1 MPDITVTYVFSD
13 IEGST
18 RLWDA
23 QPERMAPALARHDA
37 LVAEAVAREGG
48 RLIKMIG
55 DGMHAVFD
63 DAAGALRAVVELQ
76 AAMAEPPE
84 GVLPLRMR
92 FGLHRGAAE
101 HRDGDVFGVAVNRA
115 ARVMA
120 CAHGGQVLV
129 TQAVAD
135 SLDGRLPQGI
145 TLRDLGVVRL
155 RDLSAPERVLQVEH
169 ASLRADFPAL
179 RSLASTPN
187 NLPQQLNAFIG
198 RERESAEVRAAL
210 GQHRLV
216 TLLAM
221 GGIGKSR
228 LSVQLGAELLDDYPD
243 GVWLIELAPVADAG
257 GVPQAVATVL
267 GVREEPGGTVTDAL
281 LKFVR
286 DRKLL
291 LILDNCEHLV
301 PPCAEL
307 AKALLQS
314 GPQVTLLATSRDA
327 LQIAGEA
334 SYQLE
339 PLGVPAAS
347 ATPDPDTLRQQDAVR
362 LFIERATA
370 AQPAFRLTAAN
381 APAVAAI
388 CAQLDGIPLALELA
402 AARVRTLTVEAIAAR
417 LADRFKLLVSQDR
430 TVLPRQRTLRALI
443 DWSYD
448 LLSEAEKTLFARL
461 SVFAG
466 GWTLEAAEA
475 VGAGGEIESADVLD
489 LLARLVE
496 KSLVRMDAE
505 TGRYRML
512 ETVKAY
518 AREKLEASG
527 ELEGAVERHLQFYV
541 EFAKQ
546 ARPHLMGPEQRIWM
560 GRLDPDLD
568 NLLVAHACCANHMER
583 GLLDLELVRALYP
596 YWSSKG
602 RSTLGLSV
610 TLDALARS
618 EGLGSSYLRA
628 VAFSI
633 AGIQCHFLG
642 RYQEALEHLSQSIS
656 IADSIGELRILPTAL
671 HVSGIVLLALGRSAE
686 ALEYCERAE
695 QVAGQIGNRHSL
707 AAALNTRGQIL
718 RFVGELDGARA
729 SIEAAALTMQEIGDE
744 QGYATAILNLS
755 MIEIE
760 CGNLS
765 AAERLIT
772 ESIRHAEI
780 VGLPSVMVCLLDV
793 CGAYA
798 ICVGL
803 SQVGAP
809 LLEASARLGS
819 EIGVMRDPADEKFIQ
834 RVLETNACLL
844 NTADRTHTF
853 FPGERENLLLD
864 LRELMAKVIA
874 QRSEMMIGSCSY
886 TIPR

>member
-1 MPDITVTYVFSD
+1 MPAITVTYVFSD

-243 GVWLIELAPVADAG
+243 GVWLVELAPVADAA

-307 AKALLQS
+307 AKALLQA
-314 GPQVTLLATSRDA
+314 GPQVTVLATSRDA

-339 PLGVPAAS
+339 PLGVPAAN

-448 LLSEAEKTLFARL
+448 LLSDAEKTLFARL

-512 ETVKAY
+512 ETVRAY

-527 ELEGAVERHLQFYV
+527 ELEGAAERHLQFFV
-541 EFAKQ
+541 DFARN
-546 ARPHLMGPEQRIWM
+546 AGPQLNGPNQREWM
-560 GRLDPDLD
+560 LRIDRDSD
-568 NLLVAHACCANHMER
+568 NFYVAHLSCLAHAHRAMDDLTIVRSLKLYWIATGRIAQGLAMSLEALANPGAAAKSYER
-583 GLLDLELVRALYP
+583 TVCLRDTGMMYHYAGQHRQSLDLL
-596 YWSSKG
+596 
-602 RSTLGLSV
+602 
-610 TLDALARS
+610 
-618 EGLGSSYLRA
+618 
-628 VAFSI
+628 
-633 AGIQCHFLG
+633 Q
-642 RYQEALEHLSQSIS
+642 QSIRN
-656 IADSIGELRILPTAL
+656 AREIGEVRILPTAL
-671 HVSGIVLLALGRSAE
+671 HVASIASISVGDSDDALRYCEEAAE
-686 ALEYCERAE
+686 MALEVGYKHA
-695 QVAGQIGNRHSL
+695 H
-707 AAALNTRGQIL
+707 AAALNTRGQVL
-718 RFVGELDGARA
+718 RYTDALDAARETLERA
-729 SIEAAALTMQEIGDE
+729 LSLVEALGDE
-744 QGYATAILNLS
+744 QGATNALLNLA
-755 MIEIE
+755 MIDIE
-760 CGNLS
+760 QGGLE
-765 AAERLIT
+765 AAEHRLAIAARQCERLDSPPLLQTLLDTCGALLIRRDRAELGARLIAA
-772 ESIRHAEI
+772 S
-780 VGLPSVMVCLLDV
+780 DQ
-793 CGAYA
+793 
-798 ICVGL
+798 L
-803 SQVGAP
+803 S
-809 LLEASARLGS
+809 LETGS
-819 EIGVMRDPADEKFIQ
+819 YRDPVDRRFVERALRSGGCVATRPAYRSREELWPLVRCTFHQED
-834 RVLETNACLL
+834 ASCL
-844 NTADRTHTF
+844 H
-853 FPGERENLLLD
+853 
-864 LRELMAKVIA
+864 LR
-874 QRSEMMIGSCSY
+874 
-886 TIPR
+886 

>member
-1 MPDITVTYVFSD
+1 MPLTVTDITVTYVFSD

-18 RLWDA
+18 GLWDA

-55 DGMHAVFD
+55 DGMQAVFD

-135 SLDGRLPQGI
+135 SLDGRLPRGI

-155 RDLSAPERVLQVEH
+155 RDLFAPERVLQVEH

-243 GVWLIELAPVADAG
+243 GVWLVELAPVADAA

-301 PPCAEL
+301 LPCAEL
-307 AKALLQS
+307 AKALLQA

-339 PLGVPAAS
+339 PLGVPAAN
-347 ATPDPDTLRQQDAVR
+347 ATPDPDTLRKQDAVR
-362 LFIERATA
+362 LFIERATV
-370 AQPAFRLTAAN
+370 AQLAFRLTAAN

-402 AARVRTLTVEAIAAR
+402 AARVRTLTVEAIAER

-448 LLSEAEKTLFARL
+448 LLSDAEKTLFARL

-518 AREKLEASG
+518 AREKLEARG
-527 ELEGAVERHLQFYV
+527 EREGAVERHLQFFV
-541 EFAKQ
+541 GFSKL
-546 ARPHLMGPEQRIWM
+546 ARPHLRGPEQRAWM
-560 GRLDPDLD
+560 RQVEVEHD
-568 NLLVAHACCANHMER
+568 NLSVAHSACIGCPSRANSDLAFVSSLKMYWIASGRVTVGLRMALEALGNPGAAGMNYER
-583 GLLDLELVRALYP
+583 AAGLRDAGMLHHFSGQYRESLDLLEESIKV
-596 YWSSKG
+596 
-602 RSTLGLSV
+602 
-610 TLDALARS
+610 AR
-618 EGLGSSYLRA
+618 G
-628 VAFSI
+628 
-633 AGIQCHFLG
+633 
-642 RYQEALEHLSQSIS
+642 
-656 IADSIGELRILPTAL
+656 IGELRVLPTAL
-671 HVSGIVLLALGRSAE
+671 HVASIASLALDESDRALRYCDEAAE
-686 ALEYCERAE
+686 VALSVGYKHA
-695 QVAGQIGNRHSL
+695 H
-707 AAALNTRGQIL
+707 AAALNTRGQVL
-718 RFVGELDGARA
+718 RFVDEL
-729 SIEAAALTMQEIGDE
+729 EAAREPLEKSLALLEELGDE
-744 QGYATAILNLS
+744 QGATNALLNLA
-755 MIEIE
+755 MIDVEQ
-760 CGNLS
+760 S
-765 AAERLIT
+765 RLIVARQRLKLALERCVKLDSPT
-772 ESIRHAEI
+772 
-780 VGLPSVMVCLLDV
+780 LLQCLLDT
-793 CGAYA
+793 CGALL
-798 ICVGL
+798 ISCDENSLGL
-803 SQVGAP
+803 NLISAADRLCAETGSQ
-809 LLEASARLGS
+809 
-819 EIGVMRDPADEKFIQ
+819 RDPTDSRFIERARAAAGVVQVPGNSPAKEELLTIVQ
-834 RVLETNACLL
+834 RVVA
-844 NTADRTHTF
+844 
-853 FPGERENLLLD
+853 
-864 LRELMAKVIA
+864 
-874 QRSEMMIGSCSY
+874 S
-886 TIPR
+886 

>member
-18 RLWDA
+18 RLWDT

-63 DAAGALRAVVELQ
+63 DPAGALRAVVGLQ

-135 SLDGRLPQGI
+135 ALDGRLPAGMA
-145 TLRDLGVVRL
+145 LRDLGVVRL
-155 RDLSAPERVLQVEH
+155 RDLSAPERVHQVEH
-169 ASLRADFPAL
+169 PSLRAEFPAL

-187 NLPQQLNAFIG
+187 NLPQQLNAFVG
-198 RERESAEVRAAL
+198 RERQSAEVRALL

-228 LSVQLGAELLDDYPD
+228 LSVQLGAEVLDDYPD
-243 GVWLIELAPVADAG
+243 GVWLVELAPVADPA
-257 GVPQAVATVL
+257 GVPQAVASVL

-281 LKFVR
+281 LRFVR

-301 PPCAEL
+301 EACAVL
-307 AKALLQS
+307 AKAMLQA
-314 GPQVTLLATSRDA
+314 GPQLTLLASSRDA
-327 LQIAGEA
+327 LQIAGEY
-334 SYQLE
+334 SYALE
-339 PLGVPAAS
+339 PLAVPAAD
-347 ATPDPDTLRQQDAVR
+347 AAADPERLREQDAVR
-362 LFIERATA
+362 LFIERAA
-370 AQPAFRLTAAN
+370 VAQPAFRLTAAN

-417 LADRFKLLVSQDR
+417 LSDRFKLLVSQDR

-448 LLSEAEKTLFARL
+448 LLGETEKALFARL

-475 VGAGGEIESADVLD
+475 VGQGGDIASEDVLD

-496 KSLVRMDAE
+496 KSLVRMDADS
-505 TGRYRML
+505 GRYGML

-518 AREKLEASG
+518 AREKLEASDDI
-527 ELEGAVERHLQFYV
+527 EPTLERHLDFFLGLAEV
-541 EFAKQ
+541 
-546 ARPHLMGPEQRIWM
+546 ARVQLVGPEQSAWMSRVDADLENLFAVHVSARIRPNWAK
-560 GRLDPDLD
+560 RDLSIVRGIQPYWVARGMLELGAKITLEALANPGAQED
-568 NLLVAHACCANHMER
+568 SFERAVGLFTAGMLLYFMER
-583 GLLDLELVRALYP
+583 
-596 YWSSKG
+596 
-602 RSTLGLSV
+602 
-610 TLDALARS
+610 
-618 EGLGSSYLRA
+618 
-628 VAFSI
+628 
-633 AGIQCHFLG
+633 H
-642 RYQEALEHLSQSIS
+642 SQSRDLLTES
-656 IADSIGELRILPTAL
+656 TKVSKRIGD
-671 HVSGIVLLALGRSAE
+671 
-686 ALEYCERAE
+686 ER
-695 QVAGQIGNRHSL
+695 VL
-707 AAALNTRGQIL
+707 AAALPYLSIASQSVGQGEEAIAHCDEAAHLAAKSGNPHSFAAARNTKGQIL
-718 RFVGELDGARA
+718 RYLRRRSEARA
-729 SIEAAALTMQEIGDE
+729 EFEAAGKICEEIGDAQANAVTGINLAMLDLE
-744 QGYATAILNLS
+744 EGDTSGAKRRLRNISGPILALNSPVMSQSLFDVCAGLAAAQQMNDEALKLNSAADRLVEETANRRIAVDARFVESTLEKIRNAYGNEGGQTAREWPPLSVEAATALID
-755 MIEIE
+755 
-760 CGNLS
+760 
-765 AAERLIT
+765 RLL
-772 ESIRHAEI
+772 A
-780 VGLPSVMVCLLDV
+780 
-793 CGAYA
+793 
-798 ICVGL
+798 
-803 SQVGAP
+803 
-809 LLEASARLGS
+809 
-819 EIGVMRDPADEKFIQ
+819 
-834 RVLETNACLL
+834 
-844 NTADRTHTF
+844 
-853 FPGERENLLLD
+853 
-864 LRELMAKVIA
+864 
-874 QRSEMMIGSCSY
+874 
-886 TIPR
+886 

>member
-1 MPDITVTYVFSD
+1 VPDITVTYVFSD

-18 RLWDA
+18 RLWDT

-63 DAAGALRAVVELQ
+63 DPAGALRAVVGLQ

-135 SLDGRLPQGI
+135 ALDGRLPAGMA
-145 TLRDLGVVRL
+145 LRDLGVVRL
-155 RDLSAPERVLQVEH
+155 RDLSAPERVHQVEH
-169 ASLRADFPAL
+169 PSLRAEFPAL

-187 NLPQQLNAFIG
+187 NLPQQLNAFVG
-198 RERESAEVRAAL
+198 RERQSAEVRALL

-228 LSVQLGAELLDDYPD
+228 LSVQLGAEVLDDYPD
-243 GVWLIELAPVADAG
+243 GVWLVELAPVADPA
-257 GVPQAVATVL
+257 GVPQAVASVL

-281 LKFVR
+281 LRFVR

-301 PPCAEL
+301 EACAVL
-307 AKALLQS
+307 AKAMLQA
-314 GPQVTLLATSRDA
+314 GPQLTLLASSRDA
-327 LQIAGEA
+327 LQIAGEY
-334 SYQLE
+334 SYALE
-339 PLGVPAAS
+339 PLAVPAAD
-347 ATPDPDTLRQQDAVR
+347 AAADPERLREQDAVR
-362 LFIERATA
+362 LFIERAA
-370 AQPAFRLTAAN
+370 VAQPAFRLTAAN

-417 LADRFKLLVSQDR
+417 LSDRFKLLVSQDR

-448 LLSEAEKTLFARL
+448 LLGETEKALFARL

-475 VGAGGEIESADVLD
+475 VGQGGDIASEDVLD

-496 KSLVRMDAE
+496 KSLVRMDADS
-505 TGRYRML
+505 GRYGML

-518 AREKLEASG
+518 AREKLEASDDI
-527 ELEGAVERHLQFYV
+527 EPTLERHLDFFLGLAEV
-541 EFAKQ
+541 
-546 ARPHLMGPEQRIWM
+546 ARVQLVGPEQSAWMSRVDADLENLFAVHVSARIRPNWAK
-560 GRLDPDLD
+560 RDLSIVRGIQPYWVARGMLELGAKITLEALANPGAQED
-568 NLLVAHACCANHMER
+568 SFERAVGLFTAGMLLYFMER
-583 GLLDLELVRALYP
+583 
-596 YWSSKG
+596 
-602 RSTLGLSV
+602 
-610 TLDALARS
+610 
-618 EGLGSSYLRA
+618 
-628 VAFSI
+628 
-633 AGIQCHFLG
+633 H
-642 RYQEALEHLSQSIS
+642 SQSRDLLTES
-656 IADSIGELRILPTAL
+656 TKVSKRIGD
-671 HVSGIVLLALGRSAE
+671 
-686 ALEYCERAE
+686 ER
-695 QVAGQIGNRHSL
+695 VL
-707 AAALNTRGQIL
+707 AAALPYLSIASQSVGQGEEAIAHCDEAAHLAAKSGNPHSFAAARNTKGQIL
-718 RFVGELDGARA
+718 RYLRRRSEARA
-729 SIEAAALTMQEIGDE
+729 EFEAAGKICEEIGDAQANAVTGINLAMLDLE
-744 QGYATAILNLS
+744 EGDTSGAKRRLRNISGPILALNSPVMSQSLFDVCAGLAAAQQMNDEALKLNSAADRLVEETANRRIAVDARFVESTLEKIRNAYGNEGGQTAREWPPLSVEAATALID
-755 MIEIE
+755 
-760 CGNLS
+760 
-765 AAERLIT
+765 RLL
-772 ESIRHAEI
+772 A
-780 VGLPSVMVCLLDV
+780 
-793 CGAYA
+793 
-798 ICVGL
+798 
-803 SQVGAP
+803 
-809 LLEASARLGS
+809 
-819 EIGVMRDPADEKFIQ
+819 
-834 RVLETNACLL
+834 
-844 NTADRTHTF
+844 
-853 FPGERENLLLD
+853 
-864 LRELMAKVIA
+864 
-874 QRSEMMIGSCSY
+874 
-886 TIPR
+886 

>member
-18 RLWDA
+18 RLWDT

-63 DAAGALRAVVELQ
+63 DPAGALRAVVDLQ
-76 AAMAEPPE
+76 SAMAEPPE

-135 SLDGRLPQGI
+135 ALDGRLPAGMA
-145 TLRDLGVVRL
+145 LRDLGVVRL
-155 RDLSAPERVLQVEH
+155 RDLSAPERVHQVEH
-169 ASLRADFPAL
+169 ASLRAEFPAL

-187 NLPQQLNAFIG
+187 NLPQQLNAFVG
-198 RERESAEVRAAL
+198 RERESAEVRALL

-228 LSVQLGAELLDDYPD
+228 LSVQLGAEVLDDYPD
-243 GVWLIELAPVADAG
+243 GVWLVELAPVADPA
-257 GVPQAVATVL
+257 GVPQAVASVL

-281 LKFVR
+281 LRFVR

-301 PPCAEL
+301 EACAVL
-307 AKALLQS
+307 AKAMLQA
-314 GPQVTLLATSRDA
+314 GPQLTLLASSRDA
-327 LQIAGEA
+327 LQIAGEY
-334 SYQLE
+334 SYALE
-339 PLGVPAAS
+339 PLAVPAAD
-347 ATPDPDTLRQQDAVR
+347 AAADPERLREQDAVR
-362 LFIERATA
+362 LFIERAA
-370 AQPAFRLTAAN
+370 VAQPAFRLTAAN
-381 APAVAAI
+381 APSVAAI

-417 LADRFKLLVSQDR
+417 LSDRFKLLVSQDR

-448 LLSEAEKTLFARL
+448 LLGETEKALFARL

-475 VGAGGEIESADVLD
+475 VGQGGDIAGEDVLD

-496 KSLVRMDAE
+496 KSLVRMDADS
-505 TGRYRML
+505 GRYGML

-527 ELEGAVERHLQFYV
+527 ELEGAVERHLRFYV
-541 EFAKQ
+541 RFAKEVTP
-546 ARPHLMGPEQRIWM
+546 RLIGPEQSVWM
-560 GRLDPDLD
+560 RKVDVEHD
-568 NLLVAHACCANHMER
+568 NVQVAHAACIGNPAR
-583 GLLDLELVRALYP
+583 ALADLEFVRALKS
-596 YWSSKG
+596 YWISTG
-602 RSTLGLSV
+602 RLELGLTI
-610 TLDALARS
+610 TLDALANPGASKETFERAA
-618 EGLGSSYLRA
+618 GLC
-628 VAFSI
+628 VA
-633 AGIQCHFLG
+633 GMLCHFSG
-642 RYQEALEHLSQSIS
+642 RYPQALVLLT
-656 IADSIGELRILPTAL
+656 DSVRVARQIGESRILPTAL
-671 HVSGIVLLALGRSAE
+671 HVQSIVSLALDKPEIALRFCEEASEVALALGNRHSYAGVLNTKGQALRFANQLAAARATFAE
-686 ALEYCERAE
+686 ALEILEEVGDAQGATSVFLNQLMVSVQQFSNTHSAEMLRDAIARCE
-695 QVAGQIGNRHSL
+695 SL
-707 AAALNTRGQIL
+707 NSPALFT
-718 RFVGELDGARA
+718 
-729 SIEAAALTMQEIGDE
+729 
-744 QGYATAILNLS
+744 
-755 MIEIE
+755 
-760 CGNLS
+760 
-765 AAERLIT
+765 
-772 ESIRHAEI
+772 
-780 VGLPSVMVCLLDV
+780 CLLDA
-793 CGAYA
+793 CGAFA
-798 ICVGL
+798 INCG
-803 SQVGAP
+803 
-809 LLEASARLGS
+809 
-819 EIGVMRDPADEKFIQ
+819 
-834 RVLETNACLL
+834 
-844 NTADRTHTF
+844 
-853 FPGERENLLLD
+853 LLD
-864 LRELMAKVIA
+864 LGRDLIAISSKAGEKMGIRRDPVDAEFVRHALNSALAGGPSSSLVTVPAGIRYLFQQARELAEA
-874 QRSEMMIGSCSY
+874 RLQSN
-886 TIPR
+886 